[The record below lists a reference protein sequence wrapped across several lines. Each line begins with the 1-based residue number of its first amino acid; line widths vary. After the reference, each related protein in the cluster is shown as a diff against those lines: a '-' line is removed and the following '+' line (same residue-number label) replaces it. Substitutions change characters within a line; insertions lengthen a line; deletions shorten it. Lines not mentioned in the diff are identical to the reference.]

1 MISRNSLS
9 KQISNMWKW
18 NIFLWPSSIYLCLS
32 QADLN
37 HLWNSFKLL
46 VLLLCDTIMFHT
58 VNVYLLGLNH
68 LKLSAHTIFSSR
80 RIVLLCTLTLRLTK
94 ASCFVIDHLSSFKWI
109 SCSLFIYLF
118 SQLHLYPHFCHKLTR
133 ILQVRKEQLFFS
145 SSSFWNVHLGVLK
158 LHFYYLNNLLISKF
172 SYL

>member
-1 MISRNSLS
+1 MTIPRNSLS
-9 KQISNMWKW
+9 KHISNMWKW
-18 NIFLWPSSIYLCLS
+18 KIFLWPSSIYLCLS

-68 LKLSAHTIFSSR
+68 LKLSVHTIFSSR
-80 RIVLLCTLTLRLTK
+80 RIVLLCTLNLQLTK

-109 SCSLFIYLF
+109 SCCLFIYLASCTF
-118 SQLHLYPHFCHKLTR
+118 IHIFVISWYEFYR
-133 ILQVRKEQLFFS
+133 WERRNYFFLV
-145 SSSFWNVHLGVLK
+145 VHSEMC
-158 LHFYYLNNLLISKF
+158 I
-172 SYL
+172 